1 MKLKQI
7 LFINALLFIAIGIA
21 FTLYAPNALAYFGVS
36 DLPSGD
42 YLTYWFIISFAR
54 LFGAML
60 FSLGLLLLGVRS
72 LVSEPNLR
80 PEAQRNA
87 LSSLVLGSI
96 IAAVTAFTQAAAVWS
111 TALGWIFGG
120 VFTLFAVLYGFFLWK
135 ASSSKATAD

>member
-7 LFINALLFIAIGIA
+7 LFINAMLFIAIGIA